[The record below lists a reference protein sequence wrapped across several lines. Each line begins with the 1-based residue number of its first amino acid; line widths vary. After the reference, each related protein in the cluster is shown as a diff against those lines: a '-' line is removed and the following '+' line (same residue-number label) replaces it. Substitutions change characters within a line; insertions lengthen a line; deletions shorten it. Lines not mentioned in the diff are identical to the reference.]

1 MAVSNASPI
10 IWSASGP
17 PHAESGEPRTLEVN
31 CVHAVLTVNAVNN
44 TGTIGSPAARTYDLR
59 VDYRMSSTGEWFRAF
74 DAEDLPSPADET
86 VTHEIDIPPMAYS
99 ARVTWAVSG
108 SGCAIVATLGQKLA

>member
-17 PHAESGEPRTLEVN
+17 PHAESGEEVLLEAN
-31 CVHAVLTVNAVNN
+31 CVHAVLAVNAVNN

-59 VDYRMSSTGEWFRAF
+59 VEYRMASGGARFVAF

-86 VTHEIDIPPMAYS
+86 VTHEIEIPPMAYS

-108 SGCAIVATLGQKLA
+108 SGCDVVAALGQKLA